1 MSVPIINKKGIAGV
15 INVQYKKE
23 HKHSKTELNL
33 MTAIGK
39 LVGGAMENAL
49 LIEESLALKEA
60 LETRKI
66 IEKAKGL
73 LMVKRNLTEDEAFRV
88 IQKESMN
95 SRKSLREI
103 SEAILIAQNMKMGY

>member
-1 MSVPIINKKGIAGV
+1 
-15 INVQYKKE
+15 
-23 HKHSKTELNL
+23 